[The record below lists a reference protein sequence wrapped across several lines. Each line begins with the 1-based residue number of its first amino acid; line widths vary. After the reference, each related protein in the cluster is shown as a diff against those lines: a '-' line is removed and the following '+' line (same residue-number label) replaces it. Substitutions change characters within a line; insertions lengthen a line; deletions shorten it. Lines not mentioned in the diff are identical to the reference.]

1 MIYRQNYATGDGF
14 DDMVMISDGEKLTGL
29 LFTGSEDIRKLSL
42 PENETSLPVFDKTK
56 EWLDEYF
63 DGKIPSFTPDLCVSA
78 LSPFQKTVSGIMMG
92 IPYGKTMTYGEM
104 ATIIAKERGIKR
116 MSARAVGGAV
126 GANPICIIIPCHRVL
141 GANGAITGYG
151 GGIKNKENLLKLEKI
166 PFRDSVRHH

>member
-1 MIYRQNYATGDGF
+1 MIYRQNYATPDGF

-29 LFTGSEDIRKLSL
+29 LFTDSEDMRKFSL

-63 DGKIPSFTPDLCVSA
+63 GGEIPSFTPDFRVSA
-78 LSPFQKTVSGIMMG
+78 LSPFQKRVSEIMQE
-92 IPYGKTMTYGEM
+92 IPYGKTMTYGE
-104 ATIIAKERGIKR
+104 IAAEIAEERGIKKV
-116 MSARAVGGAV
+116 SAQAVGGAV

-151 GGIKNKENLLKLEKI
+151 GGIKNKANLLNLEKI
-166 PFRDSVRHH
+166 PFKN